1 MINNEPVGDPG
12 VGQTGGLMPTSEF
25 GSTGHV
31 SSRVLFGAAALGSMS
46 AERAEVTLAQLQPAG
61 VNHIDT
67 AASYGDSEDRLKPF
81 LAEHRG
87 DFFLATKTGDRSG
100 DAARAS
106 LERSL
111 ERMDVE
117 SVDLIQLHNLVEDDE
132 WAEAFRPGGA
142 VEALDQARSEGLCRF
157 IGVTGHGVR
166 IPGMHLRSLA
176 EFEFD
181 SVLFPFNFSMM
192 SSPTYRADV
201 EALIALCQD
210 RGVAM
215 QTIKSIAR
223 RRWQHDDEPKF
234 SWYEPLTERDA
245 IANAVRYVLGH
256 DTGGEQKLFV
266 NSSSDARLLPLMLE
280 AAKLAKSTPSH
291 ETMSADQDRFDVTP
305 LFDGAELERI

>member
-1 MINNEPVGDPG
+1 MTNSQSDDRSQARP
-12 VGQTGGLMPTSEF
+12 MPTEPF
-25 GSTGHV
+25 GSTGHR

-46 AERAEVTLAQLQPAG
+46 PERAETTLSQLIPAG

-81 LAEHRG
+81 LADHRS

-100 DAARAS
+100 ETARAS

-111 ERMDVE
+111 ERMGVD

-132 WAEAFRPGGA
+132 WAEAFGFGGA
-142 VEALDQARSEGLCRF
+142 VEALVNARSEGLCRF

-192 SSPTYRADV
+192 SLPTYRADV
-201 EALIALCQD
+201 QALVSLCQD
-210 RGVAM
+210 RGVAL

-223 RRWQHDDEPKF
+223 RRWLSDGPKF
-234 SWYEPLTERDA
+234 AWYEPLTEPDA
-245 IANAVRYVLGH
+245 IANAVSYVLGH
-256 DTGGEQKLFV
+256 DTGGGQRLFV
-266 NSSSDARLLPLMLE
+266 NSSSDARLLPLIVE
-280 AAKLAKSTPSH
+280 AARAHTKAPSH
-291 ETMSADQDRFDVTP
+291 ETLVADQNRLDITP
-305 LFDGAELERI
+305 LFDGKELERI